1 MKSRKGVVNKQ
12 RMVDNDCLRRVPNSA
27 YKKRRVSGATVT
39 LALWDKKHIV
49 NGIGSGEPLASKV
62 HLIAT
67 VYLGTPTVTFFFA
80 LAGYRPRAGAGAGAV
95 VIRISFGL
103 LLFVD
108 LKNLNSPMSLV
119 LWGPSVHP
127 SISS

>member
-12 RMVDNDCLRRVPNSA
+12 RMVDNDCLRRMPNSA

-62 HLIAT
+62 HLITT
-67 VYLGTPTVTFFFA
+67 VYLGTPTVTFF
-80 LAGYRPRAGAGAGAV
+80 LPWRA
-95 VIRISFGL
+95 IGL
-103 LLFVD
+103 GQGLGLG
-108 LKNLNSPMSLV
+108 L
-119 LWGPSVHP
+119 GP
-127 SISS
+127 